1 MSRTLFLGDSHS
13 AGYTINEEGRALH
26 WTENNYAEIYSAINN
41 IQCAIYAQAGGCNR
55 KFPTWLSCMLNLYDI
70 DKVFIQS
77 THWNRYLV
85 ANDPNLDLGE
95 SYKVDAFL
103 ERNED
108 SANGLVHRYTDKR
121 YAGNR
126 YEALMGQFEEYWDKY
141 KGFKGSINNPQGE
154 FDILENQY
162 RYTKLWHEALTHL
175 QLRDYIGDMTVIDHM
190 VRNTNIPV
198 YVWTINNR
206 IHLPKN
212 TELYRGFDNVKFV
225 YTSAEDFL
233 FERHRMKISKMVVA
247 DKEHYNYDVHSA
259 IAEHYL
265 PYIEKNY

>member
-13 AGYTINEEGRALH
+13 AGYTINEEGIPLY
-26 WTENNYAEIYSAINN
+26 WTENNYAEIYAEKNN
-41 IQCAIYAQAGGCNR
+41 TASVIYAQAGGCNR
-55 KFPTWLSCMLNLYDI
+55 KFPMWLSCMLDRYNI
-70 DKVFIQS
+70 SKIFVQS

-85 ANDPNLDLGE
+85 ANDPSLDLGE
-95 SYKVDAFL
+95 SYKNDTFL
-103 ERNED
+103 ERSED
-108 SANGLVHRYTDKR
+108 SENGLVHRYTDKK

-126 YEALMGQFEEYWDKY
+126 FENLMGQYEEYWDKF
-141 KGFKGSINNPQGE
+141 KGFKGSLDNPKGE
-154 FDILENQY
+154 FEILENQY
-162 RYTKLWHEALTHL
+162 RYTKLWHEALTYL
-175 QLRDYIGDMTVIDHM
+175 QLREYLMDFTVIDHM
-190 VRNTNIPV
+190 VRKTDIPV

-212 TELYRGFDNVKFV
+212 INLYKGFDNVRFV

-247 DKEHYNYDVHSA
+247 DKEHYTYDVHSA